1 MTTHATRPPLCPDFS
16 LGRHRD
22 PSVYAGDGT
31 PPEALMRLLSGPP
44 GLQVTVN
51 DGVLIIRRH
60 PERWSRAS
68 VLLGVYALVWLIGL
82 VCWYSQQTSLIW
94 MELHSGFL
102 APAVSLV
109 VFLLP
114 FLALFFAAAQPVYLL
129 ACRVLTPAVLRVDSR
144 LLRFNSSPLLAA
156 FVPSLD
162 VSGIDQIYV
171 AEGSPTRIPEGA
183 THCWSTGRF
192 HVMARLEGGATQCIF
207 DGLAD
212 EAHALYIEKRVEA
225 FLGIV
230 NVPVNGACQ
239 G

>member
-1 MTTHATRPPLCPDFS
+1 MS
-16 LGRHRD
+16 LDRHRE

-31 PPEALMRLLSGPP
+31 PPEALMRLSSGPP
-44 GLQVTVN
+44 GLQVTVK
-51 DGVLIIRRH
+51 DGVLMIRRH
-60 PERWSRAS
+60 PERWRWSRAS
-68 VLLGVYALVWLIGL
+68 VLLGVYALVWIIGL
-82 VCWYSQQTSLIW
+82 VCWNSQQTSLIW

-129 ACRVLTPAVLRVDSR
+129 ACRVLTPAVLRVDSQ
-144 LLRFNSSPLLAA
+144 LLRFNSGPLLAA

-162 VSGIDQIYV
+162 VSCIDQIYV
-171 AEGSPTRIPEGA
+171 DEGSPTRTPEGA
-183 THCWSTGRF
+183 KQCWSTGRF

-207 DGLAD
+207 DGLSD
-212 EAHALYIEKRVEA
+212 KAHALYIEKRVEA

-239 G
+239 D